1 MKTIFQFSAYSKI
14 SFILLIGLAS
24 CKLPSIQQSASKQQL
39 PEQYST
45 NSDTSNSASLSRT
58 IFYNSVLLNNLIDT
72 VLANNYDYRISLQRI
87 ESTRASVKQ
96 SRGLLMPQVNGMA
109 SPSLRKFGLY
119 TMDGAGNIVT
129 EMEGSKLI
137 PIDLPDF
144 YLGLQSTWEIDV
156 WGKLKQRKKAA
167 LSRVLASDEGRK
179 LIQTT
184 LVAETASAY
193 YSLMAED
200 QMLKLLDETI
210 VLQEQAINTVKIQK
224 QTAVVNELAVQQF
237 EAQLLSMRAMRI
249 EALQKINEL
258 ENKINILAGRFTQR
272 ISRDSLFFQNDRLPM
287 IKTGIPSQLLLNRP
301 DIRQMEW
308 ELQAAKADLVSARAA
323 LMPSLMLTGGLGLQ
337 AYRTGLLFTTPQ
349 SVAYS
354 LIGGLTGPII
364 NRNAINAEY
373 NRSNA
378 MQKEALLEYEKT
390 INTAVQEVDQEI
402 KNLNLLQ
409 SKYTLKAKEKDVLSS
424 SVDISSEL
432 FRTGRATYLEVL
444 ITRQNALRS
453 NIELI
458 DTRMKQYISAIQ
470 LYRKLGGGWR

>member
-1 MKTIFQFSAYSKI
+1 MKHIFQFSAYSKI
-14 SFILLIGLAS
+14 SLILLIGFAS
-24 CKLPSIQQSASKQQL
+24 CKLPSIQQSTSNKQV

-45 NSDTSNSASLSRT
+45 ISDTTNSASLSRT
-58 IFYNSVLLNNLIDT
+58 LFYNSALLNTLIDT
-72 VLANNYDYRISLQRI
+72 VLANNYDYRISVQRI
-87 ESTRASVKQ
+87 ESARASVKQ
-96 SRGLLMPQVNGMA
+96 SRGLLIPQVNGIG

-129 EMEGSKLI
+129 EMERSKLI

-144 YLGLQSTWEIDV
+144 YLGLQSIWEIDL

-167 LSRVLASDEGRK
+167 VSRMLASEEGRK

-210 VLQEQAINTVKIQK
+210 ILQEQAINTVKIQK

-237 EAQLLSMRAMRI
+237 EAQLLSMKALRI

-258 ENKINILAGRFTQR
+258 ENRINILAGRFTQR
-272 ISRDSLFFQNDRLPM
+272 INRDSLFFENDRMPM

-308 ELQAAKADLVSARAA
+308 ELQAAKADLLSARKA
-323 LMPSLMLTGGLGLQ
+323 LMPSFMITGGLGVQ
-337 AYRTGLLFTTPQ
+337 AYRTGLLFTTPE

-373 NRSNA
+373 MRSNA
-378 MQKEALLEYEKT
+378 TQKQSLLEYEKT

-402 KNLNLLQ
+402 KNLNLLE
-409 SKYTLKAKEKDVLSS
+409 SKYSLKLKEKDVLSA
-424 SVDISSEL
+424 SVGVSSEL
-432 FRTGRATYLEVL
+432 FRTGRANYLEVL

-453 NIELI
+453 NMELI
-458 DTRMKQYISAIQ
+458 DTRMKQYNSAIH
-470 LYRKLGGGWR
+470 LYRALGGGWR

>member
-1 MKTIFQFSAYSKI
+1 M
-14 SFILLIGLAS
+14 
-24 CKLPSIQQSASKQQL
+24 
-39 PEQYST
+39 
-45 NSDTSNSASLSRT
+45 
-58 IFYNSVLLNNLIDT
+58 
-72 VLANNYDYRISLQRI
+72 LANNYDYRISLQRI
-87 ESTRASVKQ
+87 ESARASVKQ
-96 SRGLLMPQVNGMA
+96 SRGLLMPQVNAMG

-119 TMDGAGNIVT
+119 TMDGAGNIIT
-129 EMEGSKLI
+129 EMEGSKLV
-137 PIDLPDF
+137 PIDLPDY
-144 YLGLQSTWEIDV
+144 YLGVQSTWELDV

-167 LSRVLASDEGRK
+167 VSRVLASEEGRK

-184 LVAETASAY
+184 LVSETASAY
-193 YSLMAED
+193 YALMAED

-237 EAQLLSMRAMRI
+237 EAQLLSMRALRI
-249 EALQKINEL
+249 EALQKLNEL
-258 ENKINILAGRFTQR
+258 ENRINILAGRFTQR

>member
-1 MKTIFQFSAYSKI
+1 
-14 SFILLIGLAS
+14 
-24 CKLPSIQQSASKQQL
+24 
-39 PEQYST
+39 
-45 NSDTSNSASLSRT
+45 
-58 IFYNSVLLNNLIDT
+58 
-72 VLANNYDYRISLQRI
+72 
-87 ESTRASVKQ
+87 
-96 SRGLLMPQVNGMA
+96 
-109 SPSLRKFGLY
+109 
-119 TMDGAGNIVT
+119 
-129 EMEGSKLI
+129 
-137 PIDLPDF
+137 
-144 YLGLQSTWEIDV
+144 
-156 WGKLKQRKKAA
+156 
-167 LSRVLASDEGRK
+167 
-179 LIQTT
+179 
-184 LVAETASAY
+184 
-193 YSLMAED
+193 
-200 QMLKLLDETI
+200 MLKLLDETI
-210 VLQEQAINTVKIQK
+210 ILQEQAINTVKIQK

-237 EAQLLSMRAMRI
+237 EAQLLSMKALRI

-258 ENKINILAGRFTQR
+258 ENRINILAGRFTQH
-272 ISRDSLFFQNDRLPM
+272 INRDSLFFENDRLPI

-308 ELQAAKADLVSARAA
+308 ELQAAKADLLSARAA
-323 LMPSLMLTGGLGLQ
+323 LLPSFMLTSGLGMQ

-373 NRSNA
+373 TRSNA
-378 MQKEALLEYEKT
+378 MQKQALLEYEKT

-402 KNLNLLQ
+402 KNLNLLE

-424 SVDISSEL
+424 SVGVSSEL

-470 LYRKLGGGWR
+470 LYRALGGGWK